1 MRNDLIRVNLDV
13 KSLGKP
19 IDEVVRQA
27 PFIFALALTRTAQ
40 DCQGEIKGSLGDH
53 FEIRRQWITR
63 GIRSSPGPVRNPW
76 NAIAGQRVTKTHLK
90 AEVGSV
96 DEFMG
101 LHATGGVQKPKPGSK
116 SMAIPVPGGGRPKPE
131 DETPPRTWP
140 GRILGRANKQS
151 FERWAKVKAGG
162 KKRRSKPKPFVATIN
177 DHPGVYIRAGRG
189 RFPIKALWIFRK
201 SAKQPADWPFWKQV
215 QATVDRVW
223 NSNVVLAM
231 DETLEKYTK
240 GMPK

>member
-27 PFIFALALTRTAQ
+27 PFVFALALTRTAQ
-40 DCQGEIKGSLGDH
+40 DCQGEIKGTLGDH
-53 FEIRRQWITR
+53 FEIRRAWIER
-63 GIRSSPGPVRNPW
+63 GIRITPAKKS
-76 NAIAGQRVTKTHLK
+76 HLR

-116 SMAIPVPGGGRPKPE
+116 SMAIPVPGGGRPTPQ

-140 GRILGRANKQS
+140 GRILGRANRQS

-177 DHPGVYIRAGRG
+177 DHPGVYIRAGRS
-189 RFPIKALWIFRK
+189 RYPIKALWIFRK

-223 NSNVVLAM
+223 NSNVVKAM
-231 DETLEKYTK
+231 DETMKKYTRR
-240 GMPK
+240 MPK